1 MPSKLPYTESELV
14 ELLKLKNQRAYNYLY
29 DNYSA
34 AIYGVICKVISDTDE
49 AADVMQEAFIKIWKH
64 IGQYDTSKGRL
75 FTWMIKIA
83 RNLAID
89 YARSSRS
96 RNNNKTETLTE
107 ATPLAVGDYTDHIKT
122 DHLGLNKVIDE
133 LTLEQKAIIDLAYF
147 QGYTQEEIA
156 KELNVPL
163 GTVKTRARAALLKL
177 KHLFV

>member
-1 MPSKLPYTESELV
+1 MPSKLTYTESELI
-14 ELLKLKNQRAYNYLY
+14 ELLKLKSQRAYNYLY

-34 AIYGVICKVISDTDE
+34 AIYGVICNVINDTDE
-49 AADVMQEAFIKIWKH
+49 AADVMQEAFIKIWKN

-89 YARSSRS
+89 CARSSRS
-96 RNNNKTETLTE
+96 RSNSKTETLTDE
-107 ATPLAVGDYTDHIKT
+107 TPLTVGDYTDHIKT

-133 LTLEQKAIIDLAYF
+133 LTSDQKTIIDLAYF

-156 KELNVPL
+156 KKLNVPL